1 MSENVIE
8 ENNHKLYVYPRGES
22 TRGNGEYIPLGDFGD
37 IPEFLMTRVRVKR
50 YRCRRVE
57 EK

>member
-8 ENNHKLYVYPRGES
+8 ENNHKLYVHPREKS
-22 TRGNGEYIPLGDFGD
+22 TRGSGEYIPLGDFGD
-37 IPEFLMTRVRVKR
+37 IPEFLMTKVRVKR
-50 YRCRRVE
+50 CRCRCVE